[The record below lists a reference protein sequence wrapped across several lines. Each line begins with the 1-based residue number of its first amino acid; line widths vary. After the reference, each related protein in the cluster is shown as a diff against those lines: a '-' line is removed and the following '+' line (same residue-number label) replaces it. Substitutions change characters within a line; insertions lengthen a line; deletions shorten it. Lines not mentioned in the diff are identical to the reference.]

1 MTIAGRLQEKVA
13 IITGA
18 GSGIGRA
25 TAERFA
31 QEGALLVLND
41 IDETRIQD
49 VIQSTSHPDR
59 HTYVVGDISLEDT
72 AIRLTQ
78 AAIQRHDRIDVL
90 VNNAGIHYIQDI
102 TDISAEEFD
111 RCIGINLKSMFLC
124 CKAVIPQMQKQQKGS
139 IINLGSISSFIG
151 QEMMGRSTVLYNL
164 TKAGALQLTK
174 SLATRY
180 AADGIRVN
188 AICPGGTRTNQIT
201 EEHTQNEVTMDQFWQ
216 FAGEAHPMGR
226 YGEPDEIA
234 NGILFLASDES
245 SFMTG
250 APLIIDGGYLAR

>member
-1 MTIAGRLQEKVA
+1 MNGGRLKGKVA

-18 GSGIGRA
+18 GSGIGKA

-31 QEGALLVLND
+31 QEGAYLILND
-41 IDETRIQD
+41 IHEESVRE
-49 VIQSTSHPDR
+49 VIRSSANPER
-59 HTYVVGDISLEDT
+59 HISIIGDISLEETANRLADA
-72 AIRLTQ
+72 AIRKY
-78 AAIQRHDRIDVL
+78 DRIDVL
-90 VNNAGIHYIQDI
+90 VNNAGIHYIEDI
-102 TDISAEEFD
+102 TEITSEEFD
-111 RCIGINLKSMFLC
+111 RCIAINLKSMFLC
-124 CKAVIPQMQKQQKGS
+124 CKAVIPHMLRQKKGS

-151 QEMMGRSTVLYNL
+151 QEMLGKSTVLYNI

-188 AICPGGTRTNQIT
+188 AICPGGTRTNQIK
-201 EEHTQNEVTMDQFWQ
+201 EEHTKNALTMDEFWK

-226 YGEPDEIA
+226 HGDPSEIA